1 LKILVVEDN
10 PDIKEVLDYILQDD
24 GHEVIPCSDGTSLA
38 TLGEL
43 KPDII
48 LMDDI
53 LSLKRGSEFC
63 RQLKSEEATK
73 DIPVILISAMPNI
86 KDTAARCNADAYIEK
101 PFNIDNLTEVI
112 QSFAKK

>member
-1 LKILVVEDN
+1 LKILVIEDN
-10 PDIKEVLDYILQDD
+10 PDIKEVLDYILKDN
-24 GHEVIPCSDGTSLA
+24 GHEVIPCSDGASLA
-38 TLGEL
+38 TLDRL

-53 LSLKRGSEFC
+53 LSVTRGSEFC
-63 RQLKSEEATK
+63 QRLKSDDATK
-73 DIPVILISAMPNI
+73 NIPVILISAMTNI
-86 KDTAARCNADAYIEK
+86 KDTAAKCGADAYIEK